1 MKVVLKRIS
10 ECETF
15 SNCRGALQKR
25 REVGS
30 GKLRRQNEQFVFAS
44 NSSNQ
49 QKTDNGLDSAF
60 GRHLRQE

>member
-30 GKLRRQNEQFVFAS
+30 GKLRQHNEQFVFAS
-44 NSSNQ
+44 
-49 QKTDNGLDSAF
+49 K
-60 GRHLRQE
+60 